1 MQTLTNNKIMEKS
14 TTQYIRAQLLFW
26 GVYFVLNLLFMRLWG
41 VHLTP
46 FIILMFLWLS
56 IVLGGISHG
65 FRYLY
70 KTRAQHW
77 TLLKTSLHLIWL
89 IPAAALI
96 AQIIVSSF
104 IYSLHTLTPQI
115 AEGAQPVSAGGLL
128 GYTIN
133 YCILLGLWSTIYLLR
148 SEFKKRRN
156 SEIAYWQVQ
165 AQLKE
170 NELQFLRSQ
179 INSHFLFNAINNLR
193 SLVKEDAEAARNGLA
208 SLSVLLRGLLQTDG
222 QQLVTLREEMEWVK
236 GYLSLEALQFENRLT
251 TEIALDEN
259 LLTAKLPSLILQTL
273 VENAIKHGIAARRA
287 GGHLRIDIKK
297 INLTHWQIKVI
308 NPLPEFQPTHQG
320 NKIGL
325 RNARERLQLA
335 FGDKANL
342 NLDIAE
348 QVTATVEIPL

>member
-1 MQTLTNNKIMEKS
+1 LQTNQQNSRKYFW
-14 TTQYIRAQLLFW
+14 TQGIFW
-26 GVYFVLNLLFMRLWG
+26 SNYFFLNLFFAGLYGFNSVFTAM
-41 VHLTP
+41 
-46 FIILMFLWLS
+46 IFLGLS
-56 IVLGGISHG
+56 ILLAVMTHGLRWIYKHYATCWSLLRVGLNLAWLLPLLALAAQFFLFISIFIFYKIFPNNMTNVQQASWGTFIG
-65 FRYLY
+65 FSMN
-70 KTRAQHW
+70 TCIM
-77 TLLKTSLHLIWL
+77 LI
-89 IPAAALI
+89 
-96 AQIIVSSF
+96 
-104 IYSLHTLTPQI
+104 
-115 AEGAQPVSAGGLL
+115 
-128 GYTIN
+128 
-133 YCILLGLWSTIYLLR
+133 LWSVFYLLR
-148 SEFKKRRN
+148 AEFLKRRD

-193 SLVKEDAEAARNGLA
+193 SLVKEDAEQAREGLA
-208 SLSVLLRGLLQTDG
+208 NLSILLRGLLHNDG
-222 QQLVTLREEMEWVK
+222 QQLVSLREEMEWVK

-251 TEIALDEN
+251 TSIHIDES
-259 LLTAKLPSLILQTL
+259 LLTAKLPPLILQTL

-287 GGHLRIDIKK
+287 GGHLQIDIKK

-335 FGDKANL
+335 FDANASL
-342 NLDIAE
+342 HLDIAE

>member
-1 MQTLTNNKIMEKS
+1 MQSQTNKNTMEKPIS
-14 TTQYIRAQLLFW
+14 HYIRAQLLFW
-26 GVYFVLNLLFMRLWG
+26 SGYFFLNLIFMGLWG
-41 VHLTP
+41 VSSP
-46 FIILMFLWLS
+46 FFTMIFVALS
-56 IVLGGISHG
+56 IVLGLLSHG
-65 FRYLY
+65 FRHLF
-70 KTRAQHW
+70 KTYAKDW
-77 TLLKTSLHLIWL
+77 TLLKISLNLMWL
-89 IPAAALI
+89 IPIAALS
-96 AQIIVSSF
+96 AQLALF
-104 IYSLHTLTPQI
+104 ILILAITTLAP
-115 AEGAQPVSAGGLL
+115 ASAVGAQPTSTGGLL
-128 GYTIN
+128 GYAMN
-133 YCILLGLWSTIYLLR
+133 YCILLTLWSTIYLLR
-148 SEFKKRRN
+148 AEFHKRRN
-156 SEIAYWQVQ
+156 SEIAHWQLQ

-193 SLVKEDAEAARNGLA
+193 SLVKEDAEAARAGLA

-251 TEIALDEN
+251 TSITVDES
-259 LLTAKLPSLILQTL
+259 LQTAKLPPLILQTL

-287 GGHLRIDIKK
+287 GGHLQIDIKK

-335 FGDKANL
+335 FNDNASL
-342 NLDIAE
+342 QLDIAE

>member
-1 MQTLTNNKIMEKS
+1 MKKPS
-14 TTQYIRAQLLFW
+14 THYIRAQILFW
-26 GVYFVLNLLFMRLWG
+26 CAYLVLNFVFMSLWG
-41 VHLTP
+41 AHLTP
-46 FIILMFLWLS
+46 FLIGMFLWIS
-56 IVLGGISHG
+56 IVLGTISHG

-70 KTRAQHW
+70 KTCATNRS
-77 TLLKTSLHLIWL
+77 LLNTSLHLIWL
-89 IPAAALI
+89 IPLAALS
-96 AQIIVSSF
+96 AQIIIMSF
-104 IYSLHTLTPQI
+104 IYSITKLMPQI
-115 AEGAQPVSAGGLL
+115 TAGAQPVSTGGLL
-128 GYTIN
+128 GYALN

-148 SEFKKRRN
+148 AEFHKRRN

-251 TEIALDEN
+251 TEMNIDEN

-287 GGHLRIDIKK
+287 GGHLQIDIKK

-335 FGDKANL
+335 FGDNAHL

-348 QVTATVEIPL
+348 QVTAIVEIPL

>member
-1 MQTLTNNKIMEKS
+1 MNDNQDK
-14 TTQYIRAQLLFW
+14 TTQPYLIAQCAFW
-26 GVYFVLNLLFMRLWG
+26 GSYFLLNLLFIQLWG
-41 VHLTP
+41 AHLTW
-46 FIILMFLWLS
+46 FLVGMFLWISL
-56 IVLGGISHG
+56 VLGITSHG

-70 KTRAQHW
+70 KSYALDW
-77 TLLKTSLHLIWL
+77 SLLKTSLNLIWF
-89 IPAAALI
+89 IPFAALG
-96 AQIIVSSF
+96 AQVIISGLIF
-104 IYSLHTLTPQI
+104 LIRDLAPQMT
-115 AEGAQPVSAGGLL
+115 AGAQPVSTGGLL

-133 YCILLGLWSTIYLLR
+133 YCILFGLWSAIYLLR
-148 SEFKKRRN
+148 AEFHKRRN
-156 SEIAYWQVQ
+156 SEIAHWQLQ

-193 SLVKEDAEAARNGLA
+193 SLVKEDAEQAREGLA
-208 SLSVLLRGLLQTDG
+208 NLSTLLRGLLHNDG

-251 TEIALDEN
+251 TSIDIDEN
-259 LLTAKLPSLILQTL
+259 LLAAKLPSLVLQTL

-287 GGHLRIDIKK
+287 GGHLTITIKK
-297 INLTHWQIKVI
+297 STPTHWQIKVI

-325 RNARERLQLA
+325 RNARERLRIA
-335 FGDKANL
+335 FGEQANL
-342 NLDIAE
+342 NLEIAE